1 MTQQPGLRA
10 TPTSIPDVLILE
22 PRVFQDERGHFLE
35 SFNERAFEKA
45 TGVRRAFVQDNESR
59 SLHKVLRGL
68 HYQTRRPQGKLVHVT
83 AGEIFDVAV
92 DLRTDSPTFGKWVGV
107 TLSAQNFRQLW
118 IPEGFAHGFFVTS
131 DYADV
136 LYKMTDYYDPQF
148 EFAIAWNDPDI
159 DVEWP
164 AADGLVIHARDASAP
179 RLRDVTLPFRVPS

>member
-1 MTQQPGLRA
+1 MDQQPGLTA

-35 SFNERAFEKA
+35 SFNERVFERA
-45 TGVRRAFVQDNESR
+45 TGIRRKFVQDNESR
-59 SLHKVLRGL
+59 SVRNVLRGL
-68 HYQTRRPQGKLVHVT
+68 HYQTRKPQGKLVHVM

-92 DLRTDSPTFGKWVGV
+92 DLRKASPTFGRWVGV

-118 IPEGFAHGFFVTS
+118 IPEGFAHGFMVTS

-148 EFAIAWNDPDI
+148 EFAIAWNDA
-159 DVEWP
+159 DVGIAWP
-164 AADGLVIHARDASAP
+164 ATKGLILHARDAAAP
-179 RLRDVTLPFRVPS
+179 LLRDVASPF